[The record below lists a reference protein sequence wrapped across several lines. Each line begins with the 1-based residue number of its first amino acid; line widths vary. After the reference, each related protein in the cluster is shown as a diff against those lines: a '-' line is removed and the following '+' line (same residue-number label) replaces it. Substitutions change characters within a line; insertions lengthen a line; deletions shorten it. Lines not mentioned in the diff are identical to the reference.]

1 MRLRAAT
8 GAALFLATLAT
19 GSGAR
24 AELPVDATGRDGS
37 ASGAHGEDTHVVQ
50 PDETLG
56 AIAVRYGVSLREL
69 QARNP
74 DVRPD
79 RIHAGQEIV
88 VGDERRSIDYAVR
101 AGDTLGAIAKRFGV
115 SVDEILRFNAKLDA
129 RRMRPGQV
137 LRVRT
142 KLPASWS
149 RSIGMPSHG
158 KLVHGR
164 RLAPHPGY
172 VIRDRT
178 RAWGTDETVDAL
190 VRAFDALRELDSNA
204 PRIEVHDISF
214 ERGGRISDHKSH
226 ESGRDVDL
234 ALFRKNCTRVCDFR
248 RIGPDALDAERQW
261 ALLRHLIERDQVEAV
276 FLDYALQEP
285 LYRQARARG
294 ATAEQLQRWFQYP
307 NGPGHPLGTV
317 RHFRK
322 HDDHL
327 HVRFACHASDP
338 ECRSLRSSRTE
349 HASR

>member
-1 MRLRAAT
+1 MLAV
-8 GAALFLATLAT
+8 GAD
-19 GSGAR
+19 AR
-24 AELPVDATGRDGS
+24 AELPVDASERGGS
-37 ASGAHGEDTHVVQ
+37 ASGAHAEDTHVVQ

-56 AIAVRYGVSLREL
+56 AIALRYGVSLREL
-69 QARNP
+69 RERNP
-74 DVRPD
+74 DVSPD
-79 RIHAGQEIV
+79 RIQAGQEIV

-101 AGDTLGAIAKRFGV
+101 AGDTLGAIARRLG
-115 SVDEILRFNAKLDA
+115 SSIDDILRFNPKLDA

-137 LRVRT
+137 LRIRT

-149 RSIGMPSHG
+149 RSVGMPSHG

-164 RLAPHPGY
+164 RLSAHPGY
-172 VIRDRT
+172 VIRDRA
-178 RAWGTDETVDAL
+178 RAWGTDETVNAL
-190 VRAFDALRELDSNA
+190 LRAFDALRERDPRA

-214 ERGGRISDHKSH
+214 EHGGRISDHKSH

-234 ALFRKNCTRVCDFR
+234 ALFRKGCTRVCDFR

-261 ALLRHLIERDQVEAV
+261 ALLRQLIERDQVEAV
-276 FLDYALQEP
+276 FLDYRLQEP
-285 LYRQARARG
+285 LYRQARAEG

-307 NGPGHPLGTV
+307 NGPAHPLGIV

-338 ECRSLRSSRTE
+338 ECRSVRSSHVE